1 MYDESGY
8 ESKSL
13 FKIVD
18 KKTGKTLEQGLGFSS
33 AVKKKTNSNYIKYQK
48 RKLGF
53 FPFYLIS
60 GVFIIRAG
68 LTVTSFIYMYN
79 IQNLLSK

>member
-48 RKLGF
+48 RKLGE
-53 FPFYLIS
+53 YNLEKGNLS
-60 GVFIIRAG
+60 GMF
-68 LTVTSFIYMYN
+68 
-79 IQNLLSK
+79 K